1 MPETPKKM
9 PEKKLLDLLSD
20 AIRTK
25 HYSIRTEEAYVNWV
39 RRFILFH
46 GKRHPKEMGGPEIE
60 AFLTH
65 LAVEGHV
72 SASTQNQALSALLF
86 LYRTVLHQDL
96 NYPIESVRAKP
107 SQHLPEVLT
116 KDEARQVIAQLSG
129 IYQLQAKLLY
139 GSGLRLLE
147 CLRLRVK
154 DLDFERRAIIVR
166 DTKGNEDRVTTSR
179 RPCPIASLNR
189 SRSTYCVSNAYTM
202 RIWLKATAPSTSP
215 MRWIGNTP
223 MRPANG
229 SGSMSSPPTVF
240 RPILGVRTSSL
251 PRRQRGRSGV
261 GASAAITS
269 TKAACSAPSARRP
282 APPACRNA

>member
-1 MPETPKKM
+1 MPFAPSTTRSA
-9 PEKKLLDLLSD
+9 L
-20 AIRTK
+20 
-25 HYSIRTEEAYVNWV
+25 TEGAYVNWV

-46 GKRHPKEMGGPEIE
+46 GKRHPKQMGGPEIE

-72 SASTQNQALSALLF
+72 AASTQNQALSALLF
-86 LYRTVLHQDL
+86 LYREVLRQELD
-96 NYPIESVRAKP
+96 YTIDSVRAKP
-107 SQHLPEVLT
+107 SHHLPEVLT

-166 DTKGNEDRVTTSR
+166 DTKGNQDRVTTSR
-179 RPCPIASLNR
+179 RPCPTASLNR
-189 SRSTYCVSNAYTM
+189 SRSTCCASSACTR
-202 RIWLKATAPSTSP
+202 RIWPKVTVPSTSP

-229 SGSMSSPPTVF
+229 SGSTSSPPSNSH
-240 RPILGVRTSSL
+240 RTHA
-251 PRRQRGRSGV
+251 PARR
-261 GASAAITS
+261 AAITS
-269 TKAACSAPSARRP
+269 TKVVCNAPSGRRHV
-282 APPACRNA
+282 PPAWKSA

>member
-1 MPETPKKM
+1 MPEPPKKP
-9 PEKKLLDLLSD
+9 PEKKLLDVVRD

-86 LYRTVLHQDL
+86 LYRTVLHQELD
-96 NYPIESVRAKP
+96 YPIDSVRAKP

-166 DTKGNEDRVTTSR
+166 DTKGDEDPVTTSR
-179 RPCPIASLNR
+179 RPCPIASSNR
-189 SRSTYCVSNAYTM
+189 SRSICCAS
-202 RIWLKATAPSTSP
+202 KACTRAPGQGRRRRLSAQCAGSEIPQCGPRMDWQYVFPSEQLHKT
-215 MRWIGNTP
+215 RA
-223 MRPANG
+223 PA
-229 SGSMSSPPTVF
+229 
-240 RPILGVRTSSL
+240 
-251 PRRQRGRSGV
+251 RRG
-261 GASAAITS
+261 AITW
-269 TKAACSAPSARRP
+269 TKAACTARPGRP
-282 APPACRNA
+282 KGQPARP